1 MESGG
6 LASSFSA
13 RFCFCLVFQGW
24 KTVGGEGELSGAQ
37 TGSHVTDTVLWDCG
51 LGAGQLF

>member
-1 MESGG
+1 VESGV
-6 LASSFSA
+6 LASSSSA

-24 KTVGGEGELSGAQ
+24 KTVGDEGELSGAQ